1 MLSREE
7 TSVPVEAPPE
17 RPSARLAPNHP
28 RLGGPTFSRRNRAA
42 RALWIVTWKLL
53 ASWTPPPLKAWRR
66 LLLRLFGARLH
77 PTANV
82 RGTTRVW
89 WPGNLEMGP
98 YASLGPDVIC
108 YNVARVTLEAGAS
121 VSQRAHL
128 CSAGHDIDDIAF
140 PLVARPI
147 VIGRNAWVAAEAFVG
162 PGVRIEEGAVLGARA
177 VTVRDLAAF
186 TVYVGNPARAVRQRS
201 RDQLAW

>member
-1 MLSREE
+1 
-7 TSVPVEAPPE
+7 VEAPPE

-147 VIGRNAWVAAEAFVG
+147 VIGKNAWVAAEAFVG

-177 VTVRDLAAF
+177 VTVRDLAAY
-186 TVYVGNPARAVRQRS
+186 TVYVGNPARPVRQRS